1 VEKRELFVRKAS
13 GLVRGMSAFDAFIG
27 NILLANLIYGAV
39 GLLAVPVTY
48 PGAHLMWSLVWAII
62 AALFLNIAYVLF
74 GSRFPVS
81 GGDYVF
87 VGRTLHPALGF
98 AANAAMILMAGIFVT
113 IYGNWAVTIGAS
125 SFLTT
130 LGFFTNNPGLIDLA
144 AWACL
149 PEVTF
154 VIATIINILALAI
167 VLTGLKAS
175 MITQKIFW
183 IIGMIGVCLAIFL
196 IAFTPHE
203 VFISRF
209 NAYASY
215 TDVIN
220 SAFAEGF
227 PIIERWNDV
236 TLALM
241 AIGFSGLTVIY
252 TQNSVYCG
260 GELQNP
266 TKNMFWSIMGCL
278 AVLAPLNLIMAYG
291 MQFIMGDQFLGSL
304 YYLNYMGKSPLP
316 IPVSYNLLAS
326 IIAPNAILI
335 WVMGLGFMLWPFGTI
350 IFVYTFT
357 SRAVMAWSFDR
368 IIPDKFS
375 EVSKKYHAP
384 TYAILFICVLA
395 EIALILYTWWVPF
408 VTWIGY
414 SAISCTVT
422 YLFASIAGIFFPFRR
437 KDLYKDSPA
446 QVEIGGIPLMTISGI
461 ISTIFMA
468 ALLYGL
474 TTWPY
479 TGLNKPEAILSSLI
493 FFIAALVIYYISK
506 YVRRTQGIDL
516 ELIYKEVPP
525 A

>member
-1 VEKRELFVRKAS
+1 MEKKELFVRKAS
-13 GLVRGMSAFDAFIG
+13 GLIRGMSAFDTFIG
-27 NILLANLIYGAV
+27 NILLANLIFGAV
-39 GLLAVPVTY
+39 GLLFVPVTY
-48 PGAHLMWSLVWAII
+48 PGAHLVWSIVWAII
-62 AALFLNIAYVLF
+62 AALFLDIVYVLF

-87 VGRTLHPALGF
+87 ISRTLHPALGF
-98 AANAAMILMAGIFVT
+98 AANVSMILTAGIFVT

-144 AWACL
+144 AWVCL

-154 VIATIINILALAI
+154 AIATILNILALAI

-203 VFISRF
+203 VFVSRF

-227 PIIERWNDV
+227 PIIERWSDV

-241 AIGFSGLTVIY
+241 AIGYSGLTVIY

-266 TKNMFWSIMGCL
+266 KKNMFTSIMGSL
-278 AVLAPLNLIMAYG
+278 AVLAPLTLIMAYG
-291 MQFIMGDQFLGSL
+291 MQFALGDQFLGSL
-304 YYLNYMGKSPLP
+304 YYLDFIGKSPLP
-316 IPVSYNLLAS
+316 IPASYNLLAG
-326 IIAPNAILI
+326 IIAPNTILI
-335 WVMGLGFMLWPFGTI
+335 WALGLGFMLWPFGTM

-357 SRAVMAWSFDR
+357 SRAVMAWAFDR
-368 IIPDKFS
+368 ILPDKFS
-375 EVSKKYHAP
+375 EVSKKYRAP
-384 TYAILFICVLA
+384 TYAILLICVLA

-408 VTWIGY
+408 VTWIGGIT
-414 SAISCTVT
+414 ISCTMAYFFT
-422 YLFASIAGIFFPFRR
+422 SIAGIFFPFRR

-461 ISTIFMA
+461 ISTLFMA

-474 TTWPY
+474 AAWPY
-479 TGLNKPEAILSSLI
+479 TGLNTPEAILGALL
-493 FFIAALVIYYISK
+493 FFIAAFVIYYVSK
-506 YVRRTQGIDL
+506 YVRKTQGIDL